1 MNKKLLFGIMSL
13 AALTACTNDEFESL
27 NVAQEESPIQFEVIN
42 NDVVTRAS
50 MSGNKIVWSAEDGD
64 KFTLYHGGAVAGVAP
79 FILNGCE
86 NATYTAN
93 ANDGGTATLT
103 TPSMIKA
110 GSAIMVWPVD
120 SVFRIGPANNIS
132 IQIPAEQTN
141 IEKYIPYVSD
151 VVNIG
156 AYDKDAP
163 YNTAG
168 YQRAY
173 PIYMRPMASQLTIKA
188 DYANTDNTLATLYTG
203 DDPIDPI
210 SVTSIEL
217 ITDNAGTDKFT
228 TAIPLVFNAKT
239 AADNTR
245 WNTTAA
251 TKVKNNAWSH
261 VTSFDL
267 VNAGPTTQVDKL
279 TSKILAANNGGCT
292 FLMLPQVAIAGG
304 ADKGAIVV
312 NTLYGKVVVGTPG
325 TATGTLYTAAEAA
338 DAWYRYISAASKAA
352 GAGVGYDAT
361 ETPAATAGSDGK
373 FKTTSAI
380 ENGMMQTINGFST
393 YTHQGSSP
401 VQTEPEGA
409 AATRY
414 VKVLLTHLDMTDL
427 HIKTDKQL
435 RDAAKVWQKMGLAS
449 VTVYLDGDATTGEFE
464 ISQTTIAKINE
475 INAAS
480 AAAGKSFTVK
490 PCTVAGPPSEV
501 CNTIVITGGGNIKD
515 LAFIKNNGGTQA
527 AVAFKAGENWK
538 WGANNTV
545 KVANTACG
553 ISKFINRGTFT
564 SDATATINVKNDL
577 AVPAWVNM
585 PFENAEGA
593 TWDIT
598 AGTLNVQFNVT
609 NYGNVKIAKNAQYR
623 QDGQAGATTFI
634 NEATDKPLRF
644 GGNDAKIGKVENK
657 GVFATVAA
665 GTIDNYGL
673 IEHADENAK
682 TYITH
687 NDNGGAG
694 FGTAFG
700 GGNKIGRIN
709 LPWDNK
715 NEDNVS
721 VSAALNSGFVSVTV
735 NGEVTGAL
743 DASVVG
749 SKVNYV
755 IVNSGITEIKAVSAQ
770 VKYLEIYQPGTE
782 LAWNVPTTTEY
793 DGLIVL
799 SDVNIKLGTKIV
811 ATVTYL
817 GADMYVGG
825 KFNQAALA
833 AEGTDPAYAATNF
846 SGYYGNTAGNVGSK
860 YITY

>member
-13 AALTACTNDEFESL
+13 AALTACTNDEFESQ

-42 NDVVTRAS
+42 NDVVTRAH
-50 MSGNKIVWSAEDGD
+50 MDGNKIVWNANDGD
-64 KFTLYHGGAVAGVAP
+64 KFTLYHGGAVAGAAP
-79 FILNGCE
+79 FYLSGCE
-86 NATYTAN
+86 NAIYTAK
-93 ANDGGTATLT
+93 ANEGATATLT
-103 TPSMIKA
+103 TPSMIKQ
-110 GSAIMVWPVD
+110 GSAVMVWPHD
-120 SVFRIGPANNIS
+120 SVFRVGAGNLS
-132 IQIPAEQTN
+132 IVIPAEQTN

-156 AYDKDAP
+156 AYNGNAP

-168 YQRAY
+168 LERAY
-173 PIYMRPMASQLTIKA
+173 PVYMRPMASQLIIKA
-188 DYANTDNTLATLYTG
+188 DYAGTDNTLASLYTG

-217 ITDNAGTDKFT
+217 ITDNAGADKFT

-239 AADNTR
+239 PADHAR

-279 TSKILAANNGGCT
+279 TSKVLLENNGGCK

-325 TATGTLYTAAEAA
+325 TATGTLYDAAEAA

-361 ETPAATAGSDGK
+361 ETPDATAGSDGK
-373 FKTTSAI
+373 FKTTSKI
-380 ENGMMQTINGFST
+380 EDGMMQTINGFST

-414 VKVLLTHLDMTDL
+414 VKVLLTHLDMTGL
-427 HIKTDKQL
+427 HVTSDKQL
-435 RDAAKVWQKMGLAS
+435 RHAAKVWKQMGLAD
-449 VTVYLDGDATTGEFE
+449 VTVYLDGGKEGDAPGEFT
-464 ISQTTIAKINE
+464 ISQTTIDKINE
-475 INAAS
+475 INATPGL
-480 AAAGKSFTVK
+480 GKSFKVM
-490 PCTVAGPPSEV
+490 PCTVVGEA

-515 LAFIKNNGGTQA
+515 LTFIKDNAGTKA

-538 WGANNTV
+538 WAADNTV
-545 KVANTACG
+545 TVANTACG

-577 AVPAWVNM
+577 AVPAWVNI

-593 TWDIT
+593 TWNISG
-598 AGTLNVQFNVT
+598 ATLNVQFDVT
-609 NYGNVKIAKNAQYR
+609 NYGNVNIATKAQYR

-634 NEATDKPLRF
+634 NEATALPTDF

-665 GTIDNYGL
+665 GVINNYGL
-673 IEHADENAK
+673 IEHADLNAK
-682 TYITH
+682 TYIT
-687 NDNGGAG
+687 NNQL
-694 FGTAFG
+694 
-700 GGNKIGRIN
+700 GGNFAAARADDNKMGRIN

-735 NGEVTGAL
+735 NGEVSGAL

-755 IVNSGITEIKAVSAQ
+755 IVKSGITEIKAVSAQ
-770 VKYLEIYQPGTE
+770 VKYLEINQPGTE

-846 SGYYGNTAGNVGSK
+846 SGYYGDTSGNVGSK

>member
-64 KFTLYHGGAVAGVAP
+64 QFTLYHGGAVAGGAP
-79 FILNGCE
+79 FYLSGCE

-120 SVFRIGPANNIS
+120 SVFRIAGGNIS

-156 AYDKDAP
+156 GYNNKAP

-217 ITDNAGTDKFT
+217 ITDNAGVDKFT
-228 TAIPLVFNAKT
+228 TEIPLVFTAKV
-239 AADNTR
+239 ADDANDLR
-245 WNTTAA
+245 WNTTPA
-251 TKVKNNAWSH
+251 TKVANNAWSH
-261 VTSFDL
+261 VTGFHN
-267 VNAGPTTQVDKL
+267 VATTQVDKL
-279 TSKILAANNGGCT
+279 TSKVLAANNGGCK
-292 FLMLPQVAIAGG
+292 FLLLPQTAIATGV
-304 ADKGAIVV
+304 DKGAIVV

-338 DAWYRYISAASKAA
+338 DAWYRYISEASKTA

-373 FKTTSAI
+373 YKTTSAI

-393 YTHQGSSP
+393 YTHQGTSP

-414 VKVLLTHLDMTDL
+414 VKVLLTHLDMTGL
-427 HIKTDKQL
+427 HITSDKQL

-449 VTVYLDGDATTGEFE
+449 VTVYLDGNATTGEFE

-480 AAAGKSFTVK
+480 AGAGKSFTVK
-490 PCTVAGPPSEV
+490 PCDTHA
-501 CNTIVITGGGNIKD
+501 CTKIVITGGGNVPD
-515 LAFIKNNGGTQA
+515 LAFIKAGDTPNYA
-527 AVAFKAGENWK
+527 DVVLKAGENWS
-538 WGANNTV
+538 WTTNTV
-545 KVANTACG
+545 AGKKAIKVDAAATGVAS
-553 ISKFINRGTFT
+553 IINKGTFA
-564 SDATATINVKNDL
+564 SNGTATIAIYNN
-577 AVPAWVNM
+577 AGVPAQVTAIPFVND
-585 PFENAEGA
+585 G
-593 TWDIT
+593 TWTISGGD
-598 AGTLNVQFNVT
+598 LNVQFDVINNHIVT
-609 NYGNVKIAKNAQYR
+609 IESGAEYH
-623 QDGQAGATTFI
+623 QDG
-634 NEATDKPLRF
+634 
-644 GGNDAKIGKVENK
+644 GGNDFTNDAETLPGRFLANPSNEKIGLVNNS
-657 GVFATVAA
+657 GVFACVN
-665 GTIDNYGL
+665 GGHINNYGL
-673 IEHADENAK
+673 IDHLEDNAK
-682 TYITH
+682 TYITAN
-687 NDNGGAG
+687 NDGGTG
-694 FGTAFG
+694 FGAAFG
-700 GGNKIGRIN
+700 PANRIGRIN
-709 LPWDNK
+709 LPYDNR
-715 NEDNVS
+715 NEENVS
-721 VSAALNSGFVSVTV
+721 ISNGAATGFVSVTV
-735 NGEVTGAL
+735 STTAGAPADGKLDLSEVG
-743 DASVVG
+743 DY
-749 SKVNYV
+749 VNYCIIKGGV
-755 IVNSGITEIKAVSAQ
+755 TQIDVVDAKIKYVEFDAGNTEIM
-770 VKYLEIYQPGTE
+770 
-782 LAWNVPTTTEY
+782 WNVALANY
-793 DGLIVL
+793 DGLIVF
-799 SDVNIKLGTKIV
+799 SPVNVKRNTTVNV
-811 ATVTYL
+811 ANSVYL
-817 GADMYVGG
+817 KAKMYVGG
-825 KFNQAALA
+825 TTNINAAKCD
-833 AEGTDPAYAATNF
+833 GYFGDTSTNF
-846 SGYYGNTAGNVGSK
+846 GTMYL
-860 YITY
+860 TY